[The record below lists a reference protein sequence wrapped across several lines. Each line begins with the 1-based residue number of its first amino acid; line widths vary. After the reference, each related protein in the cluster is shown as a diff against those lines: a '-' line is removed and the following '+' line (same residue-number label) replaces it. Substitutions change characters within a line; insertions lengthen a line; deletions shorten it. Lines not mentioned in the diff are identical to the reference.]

1 MNLLIA
7 IMSEAYEEVK
17 AHAAARF
24 CHLQLDTHSDEY
36 ARKRRQRLGSGTGKG
51 YTWEFLTQWMVLIFA
66 SVFFPFL
73 ALYDLYC
80 RACASLRALY
90 KYTEGFFEIEE
101 EFAGT
106 ETLARRQA
114 RRCFYACFARKRA
127 SGAKVVPTT
136 PKGGAAA
143 FDDETLLRE
152 SRRRAE
158 NPLRK

>member
-80 RACASLRALY
+80 RACASHRALY

-101 EFAGT
+101 EFSGT

-114 RRCFYACFARKRA
+114 RRCFYRA
-127 SGAKVVPTT
+127 SPGSA
-136 PKGGAAA
+136 
-143 FDDETLLRE
+143 
-152 SRRRAE
+152 RRARRSS
-158 NPLRK
+158 PPRPRAAR

>member
-1 MNLLIA
+1 MKARQVELMVNFDGGAVPCLL
-7 IMSEAYEEVK
+7 K
-17 AHAAARF
+17 
-24 CHLQLDTHSDEY
+24 
-36 ARKRRQRLGSGTGKG
+36 
-51 YTWEFLTQWMVLIFA
+51 
-66 SVFFPFL
+66 
-73 ALYDLYC
+73 
-80 RACASLRALY
+80 
-90 KYTEGFFEIEE
+90 EIEE

-114 RRCFYACFARKRA
+114 RRCFYACFARTRA

-158 NPLRK
+158 IPLRK

>member
-36 ARKRRQRLGSGTGKG
+36 ARKQRLGSGTGKG

-80 RACASLRALY
+80 SCLLY
-90 KYTEGFFEIEE
+90 TSPSPRDG
-101 EFAGT
+101 
-106 ETLARRQA
+106 
-114 RRCFYACFARKRA
+114 
-127 SGAKVVPTT
+127 
-136 PKGGAAA
+136 
-143 FDDETLLRE
+143 LL
-152 SRRRAE
+152 SRMPSSA
-158 NPLRK
+158 